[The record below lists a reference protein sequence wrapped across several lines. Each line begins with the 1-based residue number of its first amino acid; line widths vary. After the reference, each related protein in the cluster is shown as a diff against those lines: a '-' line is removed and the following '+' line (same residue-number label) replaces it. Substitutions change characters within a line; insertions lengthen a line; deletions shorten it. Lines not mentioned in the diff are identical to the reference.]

1 MLIRDLPLVDASVPL
16 SATLIEAARV
26 LSDQNV
32 AAIAVL
38 KPDRN
43 VAGLFTD
50 DDVLRGIF
58 PAYVEELHHTAFVYD
73 VAEVAERH
81 LAQTAE
87 APVSRF
93 MRAPIVVEIGT
104 SALHVAERFLHCAW
118 GALAVVEAG
127 SFVGMLRQVD
137 FVARLLADVEARR

>member
-1 MLIRDLPLVDASVPL
+1 MLIRDLPLVDAYVPL

-26 LSDQNV
+26 LSDRNV

-38 KPDRN
+38 NPDRT

-50 DDVLRGIF
+50 DDVLRGVF
-58 PAYVEELHHTAFVYD
+58 PAYVEELHHTAFVEG
-73 VAEVAERH
+73 VTEVAERH
-81 LAQTAE
+81 LAQTADE
-87 APVSRF
+87 PVSRF

-118 GALAVVEAG
+118 GAIAVVEAG
-127 SFVGMLRQVD
+127 SFVGVLRQVD
-137 FVARLLADVEARR
+137 FVTRLLADVEKRQ